1 MANSGFAKKHVGEQ
15 AAAHPDFPMDAP
27 HGDVDPFLPKCLTPS
42 QYMLIHAIDQR
53 AVEIEQ
59 KGGFRNGARP
69 FAYGT

>member
-1 MANSGFAKKHVGEQ
+1 
-15 AAAHPDFPMDAP
+15 
-27 HGDVDPFLPKCLTPS
+27 
-42 QYMLIHAIDQR
+42 MLIHAIDQR